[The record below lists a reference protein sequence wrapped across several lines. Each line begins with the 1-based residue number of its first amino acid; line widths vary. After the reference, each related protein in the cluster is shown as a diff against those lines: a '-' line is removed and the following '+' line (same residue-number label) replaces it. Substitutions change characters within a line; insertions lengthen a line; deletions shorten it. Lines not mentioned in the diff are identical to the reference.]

1 MKNAWMFG
9 GKSSMCGLF
18 LDKSILDPKFWT
30 KIDVYLYDQYIDFLF
45 QLIKMTQFKRWYVGN
60 VDILGLETLKAANSG
75 RHLLFHFL
83 CTWSSR
89 SIGYQSRGF
98 GYGSKLKTLGAT
110 VFSLFLVLTLQ
121 LLRDPIS
128 THTHF
133 LFGDLIPNRTVT
145 YSYWK
150 SICLVRSR
158 KYARLP
164 NILKLDP
171 SHMEYQKDTSSHC
184 EKLDKIC
191 AFYVG
196 NFREWS
202 TG

>member
-1 MKNAWMFG
+1 MPWSHEKHPGMFG
-9 GKSSMCGLF
+9 GTSSISGLLI
-18 LDKSILDPKFWT
+18 LDKSSLDRKTSEPNL
-30 KIDVYLYDQYIDFLF
+30 ISYLYDQYIEMLF
-45 QLIKMTQFKRWYVGN
+45 QLIKMTQFKRWYVGS

-83 CTWSSR
+83 CTGSSR
-89 SIGYQSRGF
+89 SIGYQSRMF
-98 GYGSKLKTLGAT
+98 GYGSKLKTWGTTDFRLC
-110 VFSLFLVLTLQ
+110 LVLTLQ

-133 LFGDLIPNRTVT
+133 LFGDLILNRTVT

-184 EKLDKIC
+184 EKFDKTC
-191 AFYVG
+191 PKL
-196 NFREWS
+196 
-202 TG
+202 T